1 LIWDDTPAKDLV
13 NKPLFLVGLRTRG
26 IATGYNF
33 EEVKGIEAAVGGWRH
48 LFEETTSNVALD
60 YGGEH
65 AIIWR
70 SARITIRGESGAML
84 ARAGEVPDG
93 DMLREWFAV
102 AFQSHE
108 ISPQTFPDVGSP
120 SVGKVPFWKVALR
133 VPEELMLKYW
143 AVVPGFTLYSLDVEV
158 ANKGYISS
166 QGLLTLALK
175 ELTEKS
181 CLKSGRRRSR
191 KVNISCNRI
200 CVREYG
206 RLFAYGFVRSL
217 FIIVCTILVVRHPII
232 TPVISKRLG
241 VRNFLIRGLMAP
253 RGV

>member
-33 EEVKGIEAAVGGWRH
+33 EVVKGIEVAISGWRH
-48 LFEETTSNVALD
+48 LFEKTTSNVALD

-65 AIIWR
+65 AIISR
-70 SARITIRGESGAML
+70 SARITIKGESGAML
-84 ARAGEVPDG
+84 ARAGEVLDG

-120 SVGKVPFWKVALR
+120 SAGKVPFWKVAVR

-143 AVVPGFTLYSLDVEV
+143 AVVPGSILYSP
-158 ANKGYISS
+158 GIS
-166 QGLLTLALK
+166 
-175 ELTEKS
+175 
-181 CLKSGRRRSR
+181 
-191 KVNISCNRI
+191 
-200 CVREYG
+200 
-206 RLFAYGFVRSL
+206 
-217 FIIVCTILVVRHPII
+217 
-232 TPVISKRLG
+232 
-241 VRNFLIRGLMAP
+241 
-253 RGV
+253 